1 MNYHFSSYERINF
14 PKNEIG
20 YYIVSDPDMFDAVYD
35 YDVKVLDRSHS
46 DGSTIVKQKP
56 VFKTFTVYSFV
67 CKKCGSKEIRSFR
80 KNNIDNHKTLL
91 CQNCFNEER
100 YGSASPFG
108 RQEVKDNLKKIN
120 ITLYL
125 IMD

>member
-14 PKNEIG
+14 PKNEIS
-20 YYIVSDPDMFDAVYD
+20 YYIVSDPDMFDAV

-80 KNNIDNHKTLL
+80 KK
-91 CQNCFNEER
+91 
-100 YGSASPFG
+100 
-108 RQEVKDNLKKIN
+108 
-120 ITLYL
+120 
-125 IMD
+125 